1 MPLAYGAAKCTWR
14 RGNSEAIAQ
23 PDEAASNGPAPT
35 VSLGR
40 SAGPGGQ
47 ELVLLPYAR
56 WAAQQLR
63 DESCPLSGT
72 VRTARRPRITY
83 RDRFLRVSPEL
94 MRIAAAH
101 REGKSGAYG

>member
-1 MPLAYGAAKCTWR
+1 MEQQSA
-14 RGNSEAIAQ
+14 RGGVEIRKRSIAQ

-40 SAGPGGQ
+40 SAGPDGQ

-63 DESCPLSGT
+63 DESCALSVT
-72 VRTARRPRITY
+72 VRTARRPITTCQ
-83 RDRFLRVSPEL
+83 DLTNFT
-94 MRIAAAH
+94 MRMSAAH
-101 REGKSGAYG
+101 RQGRSGAYG